1 MHHHPDQEIQK
12 CAFCQQSDE
21 DYMGWGLLVISTGY
35 CAMPEE
41 ELGHT
46 VHSKCRGILTKFVL
60 LYCDRGSKY

>member
-12 CAFCQQSDE
+12 CASCQQSDE
-21 DYMGWGLLVISTGY
+21 RYGGWGLLVISTGY

-46 VHSKCRGILTKFVL
+46 VHNKSEEF
-60 LYCDRGSKY
+60 